1 MRSLDLRLGKYVATA
16 APSTNAE
23 VLSSAFCKVPAWNCE
38 LLRKT
43 SASSNLT
50 SNTSAVAPKPCYDCL
65 RKRRRTGRPLATPL
79 VGIVKGSSPV
89 AGGAGAQAPKVSKP
103 TVSRLVRPRQG
114 LHGGG
119 RDARS
124 ATTIAERPPHARTLF
139 PTSTATRSAPTTH
152 KLSVAPLRPSSA
164 AQLMCEDRFLM
175 SFRRMTSPDLRVHCT
190 VGRNFYHSSTCRLTV

>member
-1 MRSLDLRLGKYVATA
+1 MRKCYR
-16 APSTNAE
+16 P
-23 VLSSAFCKVPAWNCE
+23 LSARYRPRNCE
-38 LLRKT
+38 LLRNICKLESDIEHIRGST
-43 SASSNLT
+43 GSLVTTACGRGDGQVDHWPPPSSGSL
-50 SNTSAVAPKPCYDCL
+50 
-65 RKRRRTGRPLATPL
+65 
-79 VGIVKGSSPV
+79 KGSGPV

-152 KLSVAPLRPSSA
+152 KLSVAPLRQSSSA

-175 SFRRMTSPDLRVHCT
+175 SFRRMSSPDLRVHCT